1 MSASNKKRK
10 NALGSRTDPR
20 WEQCIEVDKM
30 AKKVKCKY
38 CGGVRSGGIFRHKHH
53 LACIG
58 IDVEGCLQ
66 IPNDVKSK
74 FRALL
79 EATSEASSA
88 KRKKLNNISEE
99 KCESGGNQ
107 RVRGGLDAFV
117 NKSKHGLQTTLDQKF
132 KKEEREQVCQ
142 QIACCFLH

>member
-20 WEQCIEVDKM
+20 WEQCIEVDRM

-79 EATSEASSA
+79 EATSEE
-88 KRKKLNNISEE
+88 KK
-99 KCESGGNQ
+99 
-107 RVRGGLDAFV
+107 
-117 NKSKHGLQTTLDQKF
+117 
-132 KKEEREQVCQ
+132 
-142 QIACCFLH
+142 